1 MLNRDVKKVESRA
14 PLTQTWKKMSTLTSF
29 QSFCAFVQFFAFENK
44 LRNFQNGFCSGH
56 FCYTLIFF
64 HLSSFDS
71 MLQFVIIIIYNEL
84 DHKHGKP
91 KSSNLQ
97 HVSHDQT

>member
-1 MLNRDVKKVESRA
+1 MLKNVESKA
-14 PLTQTWKKMSTLTSF
+14 PLTWTWKKMSTLTLF
-29 QSFCAFVQFFAFENK
+29 QGFCVFVQFFAFENELGIK
-44 LRNFQNGFCSGH
+44 FPNGFCSGH

-64 HLSSFDS
+64 HLSSFDC
-71 MLQFVIIIIYNEL
+71 MLQFVIIIINNEL

-91 KSSNLQ
+91 KLSNLQ